1 MKNLLSTAALLLA
14 VHGIWA
20 QTNCSE
26 LYDYFKKGLKLE
38 YTSYDA
44 KGKVESVNN
53 QEVLDV
59 TTNADTVIA
68 LIQANITDK
77 KGEQAFSGTFPI
89 KCFEG
94 VLYFDMQSMIPPQQ
108 GTGAEGSEM
117 ALEIKSTDMIFPA
130 DMQVGMSLPD
140 CDMEMKM
147 SMGSIAIM
155 NTRYHIKNRKV
166 EGRETITTTAGAFD
180 CLKISYDIE
189 YNLLGKR
196 TDHVEYW
203 YAKSKGL
210 MIRTISTDSKGKER
224 SRTELTK
231 L

>member
-1 MKNLLSTAALLLA
+1 MKNMMTAAVLLLA
-14 VHGIWA
+14 ANGIWA

-44 KGKVESVNN
+44 KGKVESVNT

-59 TTNADTVIA
+59 TVDADTVIA
-68 LIQANITDK
+68 LVQSNIAGK
-77 KGEQAFSGTFPI
+77 KGEQEFAGTFPI
-89 KCFEG
+89 KCHQG
-94 VLYFDMQSMIPPQQ
+94 ILYFDMQSMIPPQQ
-108 GTGAEGSEM
+108 GAGSEGTDM
-117 ALEIKSTDMIFPA
+117 SLEIKSTDMIFPA
-130 DMQVGMSLPD
+130 DMQVGMALPD

-155 NTRYHIKNRKV
+155 NTKYHIKNRKV
-166 EGRETITTTAGAFD
+166 EGRETVTTSAGVFD
-180 CLKISYDIE
+180 CLKISYDFE
-189 YNLLGKR
+189 YNMLGKR

-210 MIRTISTDSKGKER
+210 MIKTVSTDSKGKER
-224 SRTELTK
+224 SRMELTGS
-231 L
+231 